1 MTNCRHSWLF
11 PRQFQPARGRVAEA
25 PAKGSAPGD
34 GGAPPATESL
44 RKSFAEKLSRLCL
57 AAAEA
62 VVKLVLD
69 SQRPVTFVT
78 GLFVAGEGFEPR

>member
-34 GGAPPATESL
+34 GGARPGGQSPLVVPYSIL
-44 RKSFAEKLSRLCL
+44 RKAPNAGTKKIRAQPWKTVAVEDHRGGKRLRNPQCQL
-57 AAAEA
+57 
-62 VVKLVLD
+62 
-69 SQRPVTFVT
+69 
-78 GLFVAGEGFEPR
+78 